1 MLLVPMVSDKNVIDD
16 KNAIDE
22 RACYGRVFNI

>member
-22 RACYGRVFNI
+22 RACYGRVCNI